1 MDNMININIDN
12 NDSMIHIDNNSNDS
26 DSFIVKNNKDKLFD
40 LEHNLFSVHHKY
52 FNELE
57 YEKLKLKFS
66 KAFMQYINN
75 IKSDPNYYEHVYKEF
90 FMLWKKI
97 SVERENIP
105 LFELLKHLSK
115 QNSYM
120 IKKSIFDSISTE
132 KLKDKLFLKF
142 INYFININQ

>member
-1 MDNMININIDN
+1 MDND
-12 NDSMIHIDNNSNDS
+12 DS
-26 DSFIVKNNKDKLFD
+26 DSDTFIVTNSKCEIFD
-40 LEHNLFSVHHKY
+40 LEHNMFSTNDTY
-52 FNELE
+52 FNELK

-66 KAFMQYINN
+66 KAFMQYVNH

-90 FMLWKKI
+90 FILWKKI

-105 LFELLKHLSK
+105 LFELLKHLTK

-120 IKKSIFDSISTE
+120 VKKSIFDSISNE

-142 INYFININQ
+142 IKDFININQ